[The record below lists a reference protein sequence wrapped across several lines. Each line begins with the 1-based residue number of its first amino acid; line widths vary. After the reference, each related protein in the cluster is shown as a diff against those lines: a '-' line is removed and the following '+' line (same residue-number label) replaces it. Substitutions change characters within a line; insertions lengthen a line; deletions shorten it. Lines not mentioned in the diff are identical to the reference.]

1 MRYSYIRGQVQKT
14 RDPGKEKP
22 MKIIKRFRLVVILS
36 MLIGI
41 FGCQTVTTES
51 ITVEVPTVETA
62 QDEALSKSVRDRLLA
77 NNKADFDSLKIV
89 SSAGTVYLSGTVR
102 SLEAR
107 QQAIKI
113 AWDVRGVQ
121 SVVNRLEVE
130 K

>member
-1 MRYSYIRGQVQKT
+1 
-14 RDPGKEKP
+14 
-22 MKIIKRFRLVVILS
+22 MKIIKPFKLIAILP
-36 MLIGI
+36 MLAAI
-41 FGCQTVTTES
+41 FSCQTVTTES

-77 NNKADFDSLKIV
+77 NNKADFDSVKIV
-89 SSAGTVYLSGTVR
+89 SSNGTVYLSGTVR

>member
-1 MRYSYIRGQVQKT
+1 
-14 RDPGKEKP
+14 
-22 MKIIKRFRLVVILS
+22 
-36 MLIGI
+36 
-41 FGCQTVTTES
+41 
-51 ITVEVPTVETA
+51 
-62 QDEALSKSVRDRLLA
+62 VRDRLLA
-77 NNKADFDSLKIV
+77 NNKADFDSVKIV

>member
-1 MRYSYIRGQVQKT
+1 
-14 RDPGKEKP
+14 
-22 MKIIKRFRLVVILS
+22 
-36 MLIGI
+36 
-41 FGCQTVTTES
+41 
-51 ITVEVPTVETA
+51 
-62 QDEALSKSVRDRLLA
+62 VRDRLLA
-77 NNKADFDSLKIV
+77 NNKADFDSVQIV
-89 SSAGTVYLSGTVR
+89 SSSGTVYLSGIVR

>member
-1 MRYSYIRGQVQKT
+1 
-14 RDPGKEKP
+14 
-22 MKIIKRFRLVVILS
+22 MKIIKPFRLIAILS
-36 MLIGI
+36 MLAAI
-41 FGCQTVTTES
+41 FSCQTVTTES
-51 ITVEVPTVETA
+51 ITVEVPTVETP

-77 NNKADFDSLKIV
+77 NNKTDFDSVKIV

>member
-1 MRYSYIRGQVQKT
+1 
-14 RDPGKEKP
+14 
-22 MKIIKRFRLVVILS
+22 MKIIKPFKLIAILP
-36 MLIGI
+36 MLAAI
-41 FGCQTVTTES
+41 FSCQTVTTES

-62 QDEALSKSVRDRLLA
+62 QDEALSKSVRDRLQA
-77 NNKADFDSLKIV
+77 NNKADFDGVKIV
-89 SSAGTVYLSGTVR
+89 SGNGTVYLSGIVR

-121 SVVNRLEVE
+121 SMVNRLEVE

>member
-1 MRYSYIRGQVQKT
+1 
-14 RDPGKEKP
+14 
-22 MKIIKRFRLVVILS
+22 MKIIKPFRLIATFSL
-36 MLIGI
+36 LTGI
-41 FGCQTVTTES
+41 FSCQTVPTES

-77 NNKADFDSLKIV
+77 DSKADFARVKVLSGN
-89 SSAGTVYLSGTVR
+89 GTVYLSGIVR